1 MVSTQSQT
9 TTNFRGLK
17 VFILEDH
24 LRFKI
29 GRVLYNVSIV
39 RSEGENKTTKQMTR
53 NHLSEIKIIKPTD
66 ISKQIIPFLSP
77 LFAMVLICYQ
87 DRSSTELPSLLMSLK
102 SLFSTFEVYYYFF
115 FSFFF
120 FNTKCIA
127 LKHTVI
133 VFFFHYGL
141 PEQSFNIQF
150 GLQWKKTS
158 LCVRIELLTFTS
170 SHRGHDERSQTGR
183 SPKYLQV
190 ARKMVCLNC
199 KRFSRRGMWALVWQ
213 LHCLLGIAG
222 ELSALTI
229 CYSNLFFFLQKML

>member
-1 MVSTQSQT
+1 M
-9 TTNFRGLK
+9 
-17 VFILEDH
+17 H
-24 LRFKI
+24 CFKT
-29 GRVLYNVSIV
+29 YSN
-39 RSEGENKTTKQMTR
+39 
-53 NHLSEIKIIKPTD
+53 
-66 ISKQIIPFLSP
+66 
-77 LFAMVLICYQ
+77 
-87 DRSSTELPSLLMSLK
+87 
-102 SLFSTFEVYYYFF
+102 
-115 FSFFF
+115 
-120 FNTKCIA
+120 CI
-127 LKHTVI
+127 
-133 VFFFHYGL
+133 FFHYGL

-229 CYSNLFFFLQKML
+229 CYSNLFFFFSKNAIIPRIQIACSERRSSLSFLFFFFLFNYY